1 MREWFIVGAKL
12 LGVYFLFNALTLIVG
27 STGLVAS
34 FAHSRE
40 SVMGPSSIDIF
51 LVSCFTIVASLG
63 FAYILIFQTDWL
75 ADRLKLAEPSQPMP
89 VGMAGDG
96 LQTGIILIGIYV
108 FCTRIGSLAHAV
120 MTNLAENNM
129 GASFAATQ
137 PNGLTFSMNFI
148 PPLVTLLFSLFLMFG
163 SGKIAAF
170 LVKKTEAY
178 QGHSGT

>member
-34 FAHSRE
+34 VARSSE
-40 SVMGPSSIDIF
+40 SVMGPSSADIF
-51 LVSCFTIVASLG
+51 LVSCFTVVAGLG

-75 ADRLKLAEPSQPMP
+75 ADRLKFAEPSQPMP
-89 VGMAGDG
+89 VGTAGG

-129 GASFAATQ
+129 RASFAASQ

-148 PPLVTLLFSLFLMFG
+148 PPIVTLLFSLFLMFG

-170 LVKKTEAY
+170 LGKR
-178 QGHSGT
+178 Q